1 GFPTDMQPQITTLLT
16 TAGGIS
22 MVTEGI
28 FSGGRFKYV
37 DELRNMGAKITVE
50 GSLAVVEGVPML
62 KGAPV
67 RALDLRAGVAMVL
80 AGLMADGVTQVENI
94 KFIERGYENIV
105 DKLAGLGADIHLQRT
120 PDSYG
125 SNYRLG

>member
-1 GFPTDMQPQITTLLT
+1 M
-16 TAGGIS
+16 
-22 MVTEGI
+22 
-28 FSGGRFKYV
+28 

-50 GSLAVVEGVPML
+50 GSLAVVEGVPIL

-94 KFIERGYENIV
+94 RFIERGYENIV
-105 DKLAGLGADIHLQRT
+105 DKLAGLGADIFLQKS
-120 PDSYG
+120 PDPIMYHIG
-125 SNYRLG
+125 

>member
-1 GFPTDMQPQITTLLT
+1 
-16 TAGGIS
+16 
-22 MVTEGI
+22 MVTESI

-50 GSLAVVEGVPML
+50 GSLAVVEGVPIL

-94 KFIERGYENIV
+94 RFIERGYENIV
-105 DKLAGLGADIHLQRT
+105 DKLAGLGADIFLQKS
-120 PDSYG
+120 PDPIMYHIG
-125 SNYRLG
+125 